1 MENKRLENITSE
13 SDTFTDLVKTAKL
26 GDKKSMEEI
35 LMLFNDEIEYLSQFI
50 MLPHEETCQTLQVEL
65 ISIIMNQL

>member
-1 MENKRLENITSE
+1 METKRLENTTSE
-13 SDTFTDLVKTAKL
+13 SKTFTDLVEMAKL

-35 LMLFNDEIEYLSQFI
+35 LMLFNDEIKYLSQFI
-50 MLPHEETCQTLQVEL
+50 MLPREETYQALQVEL